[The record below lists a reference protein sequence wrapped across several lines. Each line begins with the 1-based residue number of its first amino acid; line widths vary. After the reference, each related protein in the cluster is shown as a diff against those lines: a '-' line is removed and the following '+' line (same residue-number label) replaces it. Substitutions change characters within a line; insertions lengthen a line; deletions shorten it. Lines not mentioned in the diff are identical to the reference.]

1 MNVLVVYDSLYGNT
15 ERIAR
20 AIAGIGLGEA
30 RVLRVTEV
38 PRSELRMFDLV
49 VVGSPTQGGRPT
61 QAVRDFLGEMPV
73 LSDARVAAFDTRL
86 KGRLAKLFGFAAD
99 KIAAGLEAS
108 GGKLIAAPEGFLVK
122 GKEGPLL
129 EGEIE
134 RAAAWGRSLQQN
146 EG

>member
-20 AIAGIGLGEA
+20 AIAGVGLGEA

-61 QAVRDFLGEMPV
+61 QAVQDFLGEMPV

-108 GGKLIAAPEGFLVK
+108 GGKLVAAPEGFLVK
-122 GKEGPLL
+122 GKEGPPL